1 MLFQLVIQPLLMQ
14 PVVRRILVTASLC
27 LGLLILPWWLIVC
40 GALCA
45 LVRYRFYVEIFVIS
59 LILDSLYLPVTYSFM
74 EQWIFTLSA
83 GVLFVLTYFIQSVVL
98 RKADLRY

>member
-1 MLFQLVIQPLLMQ
+1 MP
-14 PVVRRILVTASLC
+14 PVVKRAVVTATLC
-27 LGLLILPWWLIVC
+27 LGLFIFPWWLVVC

-45 LVRYRFYVEIFVIS
+45 LMRYRFYVEIFVIS
-59 LILDSLYLPVTYSFM
+59 LILDSLYLPATYSFV

-83 GVLFVLTYFIQSVVL
+83 GVLFVLTYFIQSVIL